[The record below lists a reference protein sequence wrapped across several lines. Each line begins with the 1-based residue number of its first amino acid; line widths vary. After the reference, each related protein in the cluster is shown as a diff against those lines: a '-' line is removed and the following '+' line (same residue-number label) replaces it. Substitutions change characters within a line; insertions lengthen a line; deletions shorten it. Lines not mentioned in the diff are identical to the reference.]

1 MPNLAEDPDGRLR
14 AVVDHLGYDLDP
26 SILIGGWATHIR
38 IGGEISKDIDLIVTE
53 SSRHK
58 MKDIVHDLSQ
68 NSIHQGRKYRGEV
81 SGVHVDIYVPHESQ
95 LGARLRLRVE
105 TLMVHT
111 DADTA
116 PPWLMLTVDAHF
128 VTKLAALL
136 DRHHS
141 EKGSKDARELI
152 GLLQLG
158 VDPIAALAI
167 LAEATAGEPS
177 EIPTYVADMFRLI
190 PSLTKLSK
198 AEQRQLGVLQR
209 AWTQAALAYKS
220 TGERPD
226 RIL

>member
-14 AVVDHLGYDLDP
+14 AIVDHLGYDLDP

-58 MKDIVHDLSQ
+58 MKDIVQDLSQ
-68 NSIHQGRKYRGEV
+68 NNIHQGRKYRGEV
-81 SGVHVDIYVPHESQ
+81 DGVHVDIYVPHESE
-95 LGARLRLRVE
+95 LGAKLRLRVE
-105 TLMVHT
+105 VLMEYT

-116 PPWLMLTVDAHF
+116 PPWLMLTVNAHF

-158 VDPIAALAI
+158 VDPVTALAI
-167 LAEATAGEPS
+167 LAKATAGEQS
-177 EIPTYVADMFRLI
+177 EIPSYVADMFRLI
-190 PSLTKLSK
+190 PELTKLSK
-198 AEQRQLGVLQR
+198 AEQKQVAIMQR
-209 AWTQAALAYKS
+209 AWTQAALPYTSAETPS
-220 TGERPD
+220 ERT
-226 RIL
+226 L